1 MHRDDDEREE
11 GSVGESGSRRA
22 VVIASEQD
30 ARMPRQFLDAVLAA
44 WSRDAQM
51 MEGTVG
57 VGALQASAAEVAE
70 FGCGD
75 ADRGELLFQRSAAH
89 TDADP
94 RAFAGLRRAA
104 RRARDLKRLAEVY
117 RLEIAA
123 ERSAA
128 QVVLAT
134 VGAVQLGLR
143 EEARTD
149 KLIMMLR
156 DVAPQLEEVTEDL
169 RAVYRATLEDVLVRA
184 GRKQEA
190 LAERVERW
198 AQFEEAS
205 EADWRADGALAL
217 AVLADLMGAPE
228 ADVLDWFREA
238 FDRAPSLE
246 SGRPL
251 LRAAYDAGDTET
263 AAALLAELAQAA
275 DGANVRCASYY
286 ELALL
291 RAYRFGQRAAA
302 LEAMREAMRDGITA
316 PVAAAGF
323 LALSRSATAEAV
335 PDDLLDALDASIA
348 AAASDAERAD
358 LLVQMAQRLAETPA
372 RLRSAVGLANEALA
386 ESPGYKPALRLLA
399 TLLLRESNWGQ
410 LAEVLESECAGEE
423 DLSERIRLHE
433 RLAEIYEEYLGDAA
447 SSERHLREALELRPE
462 PLMVRRLAR
471 LLTDQMRWADCFE
484 LLLSSS
490 RRVAPLRDRVVFLE
504 EAAVLAE
511 MRMRDLERAAAA
523 YEALLDVA
531 PEHPAAWSSLG
542 RNYAA
547 RERWADYLRL
557 ADREVAQLSSD
568 KASRISVLCRVA
580 EVCRRAVGDL
590 TLAERYWLRA
600 LDEDVLAEEAL
611 RGLGQLLQSQGRW
624 EDLATLTE
632 RVLRASTVTT
642 QRLRCLRQLGEWY
655 AVHLSQP
662 ELAMEAWRQVAEL
675 SPSSRDEAQMWM
687 ERLNEAMGHHE
698 ARLTS
703 VVARAAEAQ
712 DAVSRARLR
721 FRAAEILEWSL
732 LRPGEAFAAYL
743 DALDDAASATA
754 AVSGV
759 DRLWTAEGVSDAD
772 RERAVSL
779 LLSGADRAGADLRQ
793 AMLELAVERGGATLS
808 EVRRLEVWSTLAGE
822 DPSSVRAS
830 EHCAIE
836 ALRAGD
842 ARLAF
847 SFRSSAPAGPVEQ
860 AVVHWH
866 ATDLHGVVPDAAV
879 ATDML
884 PEVARFLV
892 RESAGSSDRAE
903 VQEPDR
909 ALLLEIAGAGV
920 PVGALV
926 GLEGGELQQR
936 LAIAASR
943 ALGRNEAMVTRWQEL
958 ARGMG
963 DAVRAIRAWLDLA
976 AEPSLD
982 GEERSRSL
990 REAAALGCYGS
1001 EIRNEVYA
1009 ALWNAND
1016 LDGLEQAIA
1025 DHLAEAPPAPDGC
1038 AALAARRARAL
1049 EQLKRPSDAIDALGV
1064 AVLYAPAET
1073 SYARDKSRLEEL
1085 GGNLEAARATIEDCL
1100 ASGCRGEGRVE
1111 LLGRLASLHQGQGGD
1126 KARTLAA
1133 LEEAH
1138 GLIPRSRE
1146 WTMRLASAHGSF
1158 GDPQRCV
1165 ELLEGELP
1173 TPPEV
1178 GDQRSWILLAKTY
1191 WARLKRPAEGEAI
1204 LWRLFEAFPD
1214 RAIPLS
1220 GLEEFYR
1227 VNQGAQLFADRL
1239 AGLLAENRLD
1249 LAPETLGELW
1259 CYVGELN
1266 FSVLRRFREAEDAF
1280 AQARRARGPVAKT
1293 LLREA
1298 RAAGQQPGRVRDAV
1312 TKVLTALQLGD
1323 ASIWDEAA
1331 QELDNLYE
1339 EMKDAARLRVA
1350 RQIRRAFG
1358 ANVDTGDPNA
1368 LRDPTQELETA
1379 VAWRHGAHDLVS
1391 TADVETLRGIMPLA
1405 EKVLSRS
1412 APNRRDYPSVRLR
1425 GDESAAFEAYLQGAC
1440 NWLAIEPPK
1449 VVYGSHT
1456 NGVIGLEPKTFAVPA
1471 ARVTPQNQL
1480 GARFWAGYT
1489 AGMALSGVVP
1499 LSWVDDQRVQDF
1511 IVAVA
1516 IKGLDMQVA
1525 GGSPLSDDV
1534 AGLLLHSPRRAAA
1547 AALRENPDLI
1557 RGVPA
1562 GWSLLPSR
1570 LGDRL
1575 GLVFCGDV
1583 SVAISE
1589 ILVAEGWNGRLE
1601 QPQTQEVITSSAR
1614 CTALLRYALSDEY
1627 YLLRYES
1634 GLSQRPWLLG

>member
-1 MHRDDDEREE
+1 MNRDDDEREE

-44 WSRDAQM
+44 WSRDAVM

-57 VGALQASAAEVAE
+57 VGTLQAAGGEVAE
-70 FGCGD
+70 FGCSD
-75 ADRGELLFQRSAAH
+75 PDRGELLFQRSAAH
-89 TDADP
+89 SDADP

-117 RLEIAA
+117 RLEIGA
-123 ERSAA
+123 ERSPV
-128 QVVLAT
+128 QVVMAT

-149 KLIMMLR
+149 KLILMLR
-156 DVAPQLEEVTEDL
+156 DVAPQLGEVTEDV

-198 AQFEEAS
+198 AQFEVAAD
-205 EADWRADGALAL
+205 ADWRARGALAL
-217 AVLADLMGAPE
+217 AVLADLMGAPA
-228 ADVLDWFREA
+228 ADVLDWYREA
-238 FDRAPSLE
+238 FDRAPSPDA
-246 SGRPL
+246 GRPL
-251 LRAAYDAGDTET
+251 LRAAYDAGDNET
-263 AAALLAELAQAA
+263 AAAVLAELARAA

-286 ELALL
+286 ELASL
-291 RAYRFGQRAAA
+291 RAHRLQQRASA

-316 PVAAAGF
+316 PIAAAGF

-348 AAASDAERAD
+348 AAASDTERAD
-358 LLVQMAQRLAETPA
+358 LLVQMSQRLAETPA
-372 RLRSAVGLANEALA
+372 RLRSAVGLANEALTEA
-386 ESPGYKPALRLLA
+386 PGYKPALRLLA
-399 TLLLRESNWGQ
+399 TLLLRESNWAQ
-410 LAEVLESECAGEE
+410 LADVLEAECEEEE
-423 DLSERIRLHE
+423 DLSEKIRLHE
-433 RLAEIYEEYLGDAA
+433 RLAEIYEEYLGDAVA
-447 SSERHLREALELRPE
+447 SERHLRDALELRPE

-471 LLTDQMRWADCFE
+471 LLTDQFRWSDCYA
-484 LLLSSS
+484 LLMSSARRLS
-490 RRVAPLRDRVVFLE
+490 PMRDRVVFLE
-504 EAAVLAE
+504 EAAQLAE
-511 MRMRDLERAAAA
+511 LRMRDLERAAAA
-523 YEALLDVA
+523 LEQLLELA
-531 PEHPAAWSSLG
+531 PEHPTAWTSLG

-557 ADREVAQLSSD
+557 ADREVAQLSAD

-600 LDEDVLAEEAL
+600 LDEDVLADEAL
-611 RGLGQLLQSQGRW
+611 RGLGQLLLSQGRW

-632 RVLRASTVTT
+632 RELRASTVPS

-662 ELAMEAWRQVAEL
+662 ELAMEAWKQVAAL
-675 SPSSRDEAQMWM
+675 SPTSRDEAQMWM
-687 ERLNEAMGHHE
+687 ERLNEVLGRHE
-698 ARLTS
+698 DRLAS
-703 VVARAAEAQ
+703 VFARAAEAA
-712 DAVSRARLR
+712 DAVSKARLR

-732 LRPGEAFAAYL
+732 ARPGEAFSAYL
-743 DALDDAASATA
+743 DALEDAASATA
-754 AVSGV
+754 AVSGL
-759 DRLWTAEGVSDAD
+759 DRLWASDGVPESE
-772 RERAVSL
+772 RERAVSVL
-779 LLSGADRAGADLRQ
+779 LANADRAGADLRH
-793 AMLELAVERGGATLS
+793 AMLELAVERGGSHLS

-822 DPSSVRAS
+822 DPSSVRAT
-830 EHCAIE
+830 EQCAIE

-847 SFRSSAPAGPVEQ
+847 SFRSSAPAGPVEE
-860 AVVHWH
+860 AVVRWH
-866 ATDLHGVVPDAAV
+866 AEDLHGVHPDAPVDAGL
-879 ATDML
+879 L
-884 PEVARFLV
+884 PEVARFLG
-892 RESAGSSDRAE
+892 RESAEAVSQDVGVE
-903 VQEPDR
+903 GDR
-909 ALLLEIAGAGV
+909 ALLVRIADAELSVGEI
-920 PVGALV
+920 V
-926 GLEGGELQQR
+926 GLDGGELQQR
-936 LAIAASR
+936 LAISACR
-943 ALGRNEAMVTRWQEL
+943 ALGRTDEMVTRWQEL
-958 ARGMG
+958 ARAMT
-963 DAVRAIRAWLDLA
+963 DTVRSIRAWLDLA
-976 AEPSLD
+976 AEPSIGAD
-982 GEERSRSL
+982 ERIRSL
-990 REAAALGCYGS
+990 REAAALGCFGS
-1001 EIRNEVYA
+1001 DIRNEVYA

-1016 LDGLEQAIA
+1016 LEGLEQAIA
-1025 DHLAEAPPAPDGC
+1025 EHLSQAPPSPEGC
-1038 AALAARRARAL
+1038 AALAGRRARAL
-1049 EQLKRPSDAIDALGV
+1049 EQLKRPTEAIDALGV

-1085 GGNLEAARATIEDCL
+1085 GGNLEAARTTIEDCL

-1126 KARTLAA
+1126 RTRTLAA

-1138 GLIPRSRE
+1138 GLIPHSRE

-1165 ELLEGELP
+1165 DLLEAELP
-1173 TPPEV
+1173 DPPEAA
-1178 GDQRSWILLAKTY
+1178 DQRTWILLAKTY
-1191 WARLKRPAEGEAI
+1191 WARLRRPAEGEAI

-1214 RAIPLS
+1214 RSIPLS

-1227 VNQGAQLFADRL
+1227 VNQGAQVFADRL
-1239 AGLLAENRLD
+1239 ASLLAENRLD
-1249 LAPETLGELW
+1249 LVPDTLAELW

-1280 AQARRARGPVAKT
+1280 AHARRIRGPVAKT

-1312 TKVLTALQLGD
+1312 TKVLQALQLGD

-1350 RQIRRAFG
+1350 RQIRKTFG

-1368 LRDPTQELETA
+1368 LRDPTQELEPA
-1379 VAWRHGAHDLVS
+1379 VAWRHGAGDLVS
-1391 TADVETLRGIMPLA
+1391 TADVETLRGMMPLA
-1405 EKVLSRS
+1405 EKVLAKS
-1412 APNRRDYPSVRLR
+1412 APNRRDYPAVKLR

-1440 NWLAIEPPK
+1440 GWLAIEPPK
-1449 VVYGSHT
+1449 VVYGGHPD
-1456 NGVIGLEPKTFAVPA
+1456 GVVGIEPRTFAVPA
-1471 ARVTPQNQL
+1471 ARVLPQNQL

-1489 AGMALSGVVP
+1489 AGMALTGLVP
-1499 LSWVDDQRVQDF
+1499 LSWLDDQRVHDF
-1511 IVAVA
+1511 VNAVA
-1516 IKGLDMQVA
+1516 MKGLEMNIP
-1525 GGSPLSDDV
+1525 GGSPLADDV
-1534 AGLLLHSPRRAAA
+1534 AGILLHSPRRAAA
-1547 AALRENPDLI
+1547 AALRDNPDLI
-1557 RGVPA
+1557 RSTPA
-1562 GWSLLPSR
+1562 GVASLPSR
-1570 LGDRL
+1570 FADRL

-1583 SVAISE
+1583 AAAISE
-1589 ILVAEGWNGRLE
+1589 ILVAEGWTGRLE

-1614 CTALLRYALSDEY
+1614 CTALMRFALSDEY

-1634 GLSQRPWLLG
+1634 GLSQRPWLFS